1 MTWLNPSV
9 WLVAIGLLIGS
20 FFSGVSVGKKWEE
33 GRQAIENNHIA
44 EAVDAANT
52 AASQAIAQI
61 KPKYT
66 TIQNAVEK
74 EIRTETV
81 FKECRLPSEA
91 VRLVNSALSPEPV
104 SSRQPQDSTQRPS
117 ADK

>member
-33 GRQAIENNHIA
+33 GRQAIESNHIA

-52 AASQAIAQI
+52 AAAQAISAL
-61 KPKYT
+61 KPTYT
-66 TIQNAVEK
+66 TIHGKLEK
-74 EIRTETV
+74 QIETNTV
-81 FKECRLPSEA
+81 YRDCRLDP
-91 VRLVNSALSPEPV
+91 VGMQLLNQALNAGAITPGSGKL
-104 SSRQPQDSTQRPS
+104 STPDTPAR
-117 ADK
+117 